1 MLGRAAG
8 WFAAKSVVWAIG
20 AFLVFAG
27 ALLVQ
32 IAHSNAHAYV
42 AASGGIITV
51 VSGIVTALLGS
62 SAKTVAK
69 TGSKSSRTA
78 LIYNIVL
85 AVTGPIFV
93 AGMIIGLSI
102 GLDAALF
109 DDSLI
114 QRLQASKDAVS
125 LWPTLEWLLIGSGV
139 IVVIALVAS
148 YCVNITLYR
157 NRLIRAYLGASC
169 PVRHP
174 DPFTGFDGDDNI
186 RVQKLWSKKP
196 EDNKHRLFHVINIAL
211 KWCRLNVWPGKSAKR
226 NRSPSVHCI
235 AAAPISDFARATNMA
250 TVRISIKKVKC
261 DDSKKATTKN
271 AEAEQPTT
279 DYDKQRKWGI
289 ALGTAMAI
297 SGAAV
302 SPNMGYHSSPSISLL
317 LALFNVRLGWW
328 LGNPG
333 KNGCETCQT
342 EGPKWAAKPLFY
354 EAFGQTTDE
363 SRYVYLS
370 DGGHFENLGL
380 YEMVRRRCRFIVV
393 IDAG

>member
-1 MLGRAAG
+1 MVSTKRLAWQERKAESFTVDPLHCGSAY
-8 WFAAKSVVWAIG
+8 IG
-20 AFLVFAG
+20 FRPSDKYG
-27 ALLVQ
+27 D
-32 IAHSNAHAYV
+32 
-42 AASGGIITV
+42 
-51 VSGIVTALLGS
+51 
-62 SAKTVAK
+62 
-69 TGSKSSRTA
+69 
-78 LIYNIVL
+78 
-85 AVTGPIFV
+85 GP
-93 AGMIIGLSI
+93 
-102 GLDAALF
+102 D
-109 DDSLI
+109 
-114 QRLQASKDAVS
+114 
-125 LWPTLEWLLIGSGV
+125 
-139 IVVIALVAS
+139 
-148 YCVNITLYR
+148 
-157 NRLIRAYLGASC
+157 
-169 PVRHP
+169 
-174 DPFTGFDGDDNI
+174 
-186 RVQKLWSKKP
+186 
-196 EDNKHRLFHVINIAL
+196 KH
-211 KWCRLNVWPGKSAKR
+211 
-226 NRSPSVHCI
+226 
-235 AAAPISDFARATNMA
+235 
-250 TVRISIKKVKC
+250 KKVKC

-333 KNGCETCQT
+333 KNGCETYQT

>member
-1 MLGRAAG
+1 AG

-78 LIYNIVL
+78 LVYNIVL

-93 AGMIIGLSI
+93 AGLIIGLSI

-148 YCVNITLYR
+148 YCVNINRFSLHALYR

-186 RVQKLWSKKP
+186 RVHELWSKKP
-196 EDNKHRLFHVINIAL
+196 EDNKHRL
-211 KWCRLNVWPGKSAKR
+211 
-226 NRSPSVHCI
+226 
-235 AAAPISDFARATNMA
+235 ISRHQYCAQCGVD
-250 TVRISIKKVKC
+250 
-261 DDSKKATTKN
+261 
-271 AEAEQPTT
+271 
-279 DYDKQRKWGI
+279 
-289 ALGTAMAI
+289 
-297 SGAAV
+297 
-302 SPNMGYHSSPSISLL
+302 
-317 LALFNVRLGWW
+317 
-328 LGNPG
+328 
-333 KNGCETCQT
+333 
-342 EGPKWAAKPLFY
+342 
-354 EAFGQTTDE
+354 
-363 SRYVYLS
+363 
-370 DGGHFENLGL
+370 
-380 YEMVRRRCRFIVV
+380 
-393 IDAG
+393 